1 MNKQIL
7 LKVYLELFLIFSG
20 KANSWF
26 KKNTNKNRG
35 NNCSV
40 FFFELAKEE
49 LLNSLNG
56 ND

>member
-1 MNKQIL
+1 MNKQML

-20 KANSWF
+20 KANSWL
-26 KKNTNKNRG
+26 KKTNKNRG

-56 ND
+56 ID